1 MNKQENKKK
10 DAEKK
15 EFNQSEKARKGWAF
29 SVFFLLI
36 VICMILFLSYVPLQA
51 DNRDIIVGMIGT
63 ITGSIGSM
71 IAIAAGRDPAEID
84 ELKEKLANANA
95 DRGALISRLRDAQ
108 IQMQLLR
115 EQQFELQSAIIKKLS
130 IFSNEKI
137 IRSVDESQVM
147 LHPQVEEW
155 LPDDEGKD
163 FNSK

>member
-1 MNKQENKKK
+1 MKEKNK
-10 DAEKK
+10 DDDLSK
-15 EFNQSEKARKGWAF
+15 EFNESEKARKGWIF
-29 SVFFLLI
+29 SVIFLFFVL
-36 VICMILFLSYVPLQA
+36 VMILFLSYVPLQA

-115 EQQFELQSAIIKKLS
+115 EQQFELQNAIIKKLS
-130 IFSNEKI
+130 MFRDEKYI
-137 IRSVDESQVM
+137 KTVDESQVM

-155 LPDDEGKD
+155 LPEDK
-163 FNSK
+163 

>member
-1 MNKQENKKK
+1 MKNN
-10 DAEKK
+10 DNNNNNKK

-29 SVFFLLI
+29 SVFFLLL
-36 VICMILFLSYVPLQA
+36 VVAMILFLAYVPLNQ

-115 EQQFELQSAIIKKLS
+115 EQQFELQNAIIKKLS
-130 IFSNEKI
+130 IFVNEEKVI
-137 IRSVDESQVM
+137 KTVDESQIM

-155 LPDDEGKD
+155 LPENK
-163 FNSK
+163 

>member
-10 DAEKK
+10 ESEKK

-115 EQQFELQSAIIKKLS
+115 EQQFELQNAIIKKLS
-130 IFSNEKI
+130 IFANEKTI
-137 IRSVDESQVM
+137 KTVDESQVM
-147 LHPQVEEW
+147 LHPQIQEW
-155 LPDDEGKD
+155 LPEE
-163 FNSK
+163 N

>member
-1 MNKQENKKK
+1 MQEEKTKVESKK
-10 DAEKK
+10 D
-15 EFNQSEKARKGWAF
+15 FNQTEKARKGWAF

-36 VICMILFLSYVPLQA
+36 VIALILFLAYVPLNA

-115 EQQFELQSAIIKKLS
+115 EQQFELQNAIIKKLS
-130 IFSNEKI
+130 IFADEKTI
-137 IRSVDESQVM
+137 KTVDESQVM

-155 LPDDEGKD
+155 LPD
-163 FNSK
+163 

>member
-1 MNKQENKKK
+1 MKEEKTKAESKK
-10 DAEKK
+10 D
-15 EFNQSEKARKGWAF
+15 FNQTEKARKGWAF

-36 VICMILFLSYVPLQA
+36 VIALILFLAYVPLNA

-115 EQQFELQSAIIKKLS
+115 EQQFELQNAIIKKLS
-130 IFSNEKI
+130 IFADEKTI
-137 IRSVDESQVM
+137 KTVDESQVM

-155 LPDDEGKD
+155 LPD
-163 FNSK
+163 

>member
-1 MNKQENKKK
+1 MKEKNK
-10 DAEKK
+10 DDDLSK
-15 EFNQSEKARKGWAF
+15 EFNQSEKARKGWIF
-29 SVFFLLI
+29 SVIFLFFVL
-36 VICMILFLSYVPLQA
+36 VMILFLSYVPLQA

-115 EQQFELQSAIIKKLS
+115 EQQFELQNAIIKKLS
-130 IFSNEKI
+130 MFSDEKYI
-137 IRSVDESQVM
+137 KTVDESQVM

-155 LPDDEGKD
+155 LPEDK
-163 FNSK
+163 

>member
-1 MNKQENKKK
+1 MKNKTK
-10 DAEKK
+10 DEITKK

-36 VICMILFLSYVPLQA
+36 VVCMILFLSYVPLQP

-115 EQQFELQSAIIKKLS
+115 EQQFELQNLIIRKLS
-130 IFSNEKI
+130 VFSSDHRAKAINESEVK
-137 IRSVDESQVM
+137 

-155 LPDDEGKD
+155 LPDEEK
-163 FNSK
+163 

>member
-1 MNKQENKKK
+1 MKNKTK
-10 DAEKK
+10 DEITKK

-36 VICMILFLSYVPLQA
+36 VVCMILFLSYVPLQP

-115 EQQFELQSAIIKKLS
+115 EQQFELQNLIIRKLS
-130 IFSNEKI
+130 VFSSDHGVKAINKSEVK
-137 IRSVDESQVM
+137 

-155 LPDDEGKD
+155 LPDEEK
-163 FNSK
+163 

>member
-10 DAEKK
+10 ESEKK

-115 EQQFELQSAIIKKLS
+115 EQQFELQNAIIKKLS
-130 IFSNEKI
+130 IFANEKTI
-137 IRSVDESQVM
+137 KTVDESQVM
-147 LHPQVEEW
+147 LHPQIEEW
-155 LPDDEGKD
+155 LPEE
-163 FNSK
+163 N

>member
-1 MNKQENKKK
+1 MKEKEKNTIKEEKG
-10 DAEKK
+10 KK

-36 VICMILFLSYVPLQA
+36 VVCMILFLSYVPLQS

-115 EQQFELQSAIIKKLS
+115 EQQFELQNAIIKKLS
-130 IFSNEKI
+130 IFANEKI
-137 IRSVDESQVM
+137 IKTVDESQVK
-147 LHPQVEEW
+147 LNPHVSEW
-155 LPDDEGKD
+155 LPDEDH
-163 FNSK
+163 

>member
-10 DAEKK
+10 ESEKK

-115 EQQFELQSAIIKKLS
+115 EQQFELQNAIIKKLS
-130 IFSNEKI
+130 IFANEKTI
-137 IRSVDESQVM
+137 KTVDESQVM
-147 LHPQVEEW
+147 LHPQVQEW
-155 LPDDEGKD
+155 LPEE
-163 FNSK
+163 N